1 MKKQYIIPTIEVTV
15 CNSTALMAG
24 SLGTNNTPSSFN
36 LNDAGEQ
43 SGVQANS
50 KGSIWNEEE

>member
-15 CNSTALMAG
+15 CNSTALMAA
-24 SLGTNNTPSSFN
+24 SLGNGGTPSSFN
-36 LNDAGEQ
+36 LGDAGDQ
-43 SGVQANS
+43 SNVSANS